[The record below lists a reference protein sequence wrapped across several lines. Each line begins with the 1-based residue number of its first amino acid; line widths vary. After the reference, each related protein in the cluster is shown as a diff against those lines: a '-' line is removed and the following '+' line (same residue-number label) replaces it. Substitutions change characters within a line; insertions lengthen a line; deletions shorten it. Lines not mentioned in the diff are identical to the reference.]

1 VTRMDED
8 HFLASFLEEK
18 LPALGLDAE
27 TYGPYLLGLLPM
39 EEAALLDDGGRTEG
53 ADDDEWHGVLELLQ
67 ASSESHSDDME
78 AWQALKRDLLKR
90 YQELL
95 ADARERKA
103 EADARLL
110 GAAKLV
116 VASISDTK
124 KEDKSEKK
132 SSAIDEEAKRVMI
145 ARYAYEGDE
154 DSEEEEGG
162 DSGNV
167 NANKQAAKQATIEG
181 TKDVRKQNVQTKKDE
196 QQKSK
201 QAKQDKIKLKEE
213 RRKRATKGERKR

>member
-1 VTRMDED
+1 MDED
-8 HFLASFLEEK
+8 HFLTSFLEEK

-53 ADDDEWHGVLELLQ
+53 TDDDEWNGVLELLQ

-78 AWQALKRDLLKR
+78 AWQALKKELLKR

-103 EADARLL
+103 EADARRQE
-110 GAAKLV
+110 AAKLV
-116 VASISDTK
+116 VAGIPEAK
-124 KEDKSEKK
+124 KEGKSEKK
-132 SSAIDEEAKRVMI
+132 SFAIDEEAKKLML
-145 ARYAYEGDE
+145 ARYAYE
-154 DSEEEEGG
+154 EEEENSEDDDGG

-167 NANKQAAKQATIEG
+167 NANKEAAKQATIEG
-181 TKDVRKQNVQTKKDE
+181 AKDIRKQPVQTKKEE
-196 QQKSK
+196 QQKTK
-201 QAKQDKIKLKEE
+201 QAKQDKVTLKDE